1 MLMPYDKR
9 KLESPVSPWLE
20 SERLHR
26 KNMLVGSARLYNALV
41 REHPKVVRQL
51 QTKYNVQITE
61 VPDAT

>member
-9 KLESPVSPWLE
+9 KLESPISPWLE

-41 REHPKVVRQL
+41 REHPKIVRQL
-51 QTKYNVQITE
+51 QTKYNIQITE
-61 VPDAT
+61 VPDVT